1 MFISENKL
9 DRSFP
14 DAQSQINNYQFTP
27 SENTK
32 TIKDVVNCSLLEKI
46 GNIAR
51 RLNFETDSEQLVLSW
66 YYSRINGVYYFF
78 IDFQNLIKS
87 FLSRII
93 NYYESDSKEI

>member
-1 MFISENKL
+1 MITL
-9 DRSFP
+9 P
-14 DAQSQINNYQFTP
+14 P

-32 TIKDVVNCSLLEKI
+32 TIKDVVNWSLLEKS
-46 GNIAR
+46 GRIAR
-51 RLNFETDSEQLVLSW
+51 RLTNFETDSEQFVSNW

-93 NYYESDSKEI
+93 N